1 MVTDLQIAQEETVLE
16 TINLQETQKNLL
28 RETHVVTQNQLEV
41 AETMPLTKTQD
52 LVDQIATQA
61 LQEAEALV
69 AIQPR
74 QEVVL
79 TEVLV
84 LLQAEEAQEVDDNLN
99 QLF

>member
-1 MVTDLQIAQEETVLE
+1 
-16 TINLQETQKNLL
+16 
-28 RETHVVTQNQLEV
+28 
-41 AETMPLTKTQD
+41 MPLTKTQD

-61 LQEAEALV
+61 LQEAEARV